1 MKYSFAYSKSTPID
15 TPFDPDALYFIA
27 DSWFYDFATKQC
39 LSNIYHYNYLLIT
52 WQKYQKSKTN
62 PTRSKS
68 DANIAA
74 SSQRYLKRRGSE
86 RHGKGAEARSRKVAF
101 EDQREVPWWNFPM
114 RLMKNSDVSKSTGN
128 LLKKKRTRHSTDPE
142 SSKDQGYCPAKQNN
156 IFRHILLLI

>member
-1 MKYSFAYSKSTPID
+1 MCEFSDFRFLSRSFLISFIFQAA
-15 TPFDPDALYFIA
+15 FDWPLGQIG
-27 DSWFYDFATKQC
+27 K
-39 LSNIYHYNYLLIT
+39 IK
-52 WQKYQKSKTN
+52 QKYQKSKTN

-142 SSKDQGYCPAKQNN
+142 SSKDQGYSSAKQNN
-156 IFRHILLLI
+156 ISRHILLLI

>member
-1 MKYSFAYSKSTPID
+1 MSDSASITYQGWRGHWIFYHTSHQRFIII
-15 TPFDPDALYFIA
+15 FYFIC
-27 DSWFYDFATKQC
+27 WLKNFAIGK
-39 LSNIYHYNYLLIT
+39 IK
-52 WQKYQKSKTN
+52 QKYQKSKTN